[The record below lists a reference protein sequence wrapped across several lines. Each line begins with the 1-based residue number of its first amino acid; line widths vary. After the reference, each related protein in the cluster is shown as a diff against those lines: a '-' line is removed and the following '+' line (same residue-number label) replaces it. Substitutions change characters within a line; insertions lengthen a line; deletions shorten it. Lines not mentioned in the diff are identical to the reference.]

1 MTALKTNR
9 IRNIEVRVIIT
20 EPLQAT
26 QIVSTL
32 MLPLTQFLQLL
43 PNAVCKLSAILQ
55 GNLWQEGPTATQ
67 QQQCL
72 IATGIT
78 YKRKIA
84 QVEAK
89 RRLDQSLCIHFLDY
103 SCACLPVLQISWKI
117 RSSRVLVMRPVL
129 LTELSSLA
137 RAQSNSCACLERT
150 ATLTSFFCSVATA
163 YVRTHP
169 TTYGHTCL

>member
-1 MTALKTNR
+1 MTALKRNR
-9 IRNIEVRVIIT
+9 IRNIAVRFIIT
-20 EPLQAT
+20 ELLHAT

-32 MLPLTQFLQLL
+32 MLPPTQFLQLL
-43 PNAVCKLSAILQ
+43 PNAVCKLSALLQ

-67 QQQCL
+67 QQQRL

-78 YKRKIA
+78 CKWKIA
-84 QVEAK
+84 QVEAT
-89 RRLDQSLCIHFLDY
+89 RRLYQSLCIHFLDY

-117 RSSRVLVMRPVL
+117 RSSRVLVTRPVL

-150 ATLTSFFCSVATA
+150 ATLISFFCSVATA